1 MNNKK
6 EHLAFKAIHGD
17 KQAFEELLKGEG
29 EKLYKIAFL
38 HMQNKEDTLDV
49 LQEATCKA
57 YLAIGQLKE
66 PAYFSTWL
74 IKILIR
80 SAYKELERKK
90 KLITLPEETITYIL
104 ESNQVEEP
112 TFDLT
117 ESLATL
123 KPEYKNAILLFYYY
137 DLPIRTIAASMGK
150 PSSTIKTYLRR
161 AKLELKQKLG
171 DDYYAQRFT

>member
-1 MNNKK
+1 MINK

-17 KQAFEELLKGEG
+17 ELAFEELLKSET
-29 EKLYKIAFL
+29 EKLYKIAYL
-38 HMQNKEDTLDV
+38 HMQNKEDALDV
-49 LQEATCKA
+49 IQEATCKA

-66 PAYFSTWL
+66 PNYFSTWL

-90 KLITLPEETITYIL
+90 KSIALPEETITYIL
-104 ESNQVEEP
+104 ESNQAEEP
-112 TFDLT
+112 TVDLT
-117 ESLATL
+117 IPLSTL
-123 KPEYKNAILLFYYY
+123 KPEYKNVILLFYYY
-137 DLPIRTIAASMGK
+137 DLPIRTIATTMGK
-150 PSSTIKTYLRR
+150 PPSTVKTYLRR

>member
-1 MNNKK
+1 M
-6 EHLAFKAIHGD
+6 FISVI
-17 KQAFEELLKGEG
+17 Q
-29 EKLYKIAFL
+29 IL
-38 HMQNKEDTLDV
+38 HMQNKEDALDV

-57 YLAIGQLKE
+57 YLSIAQLKE

-80 SAYKELERKK
+80 TAYKELERKK
-90 KLITLPEETITYIL
+90 KSIALPEETITYIL
-104 ESNQVEEP
+104 ESNQEEEP
-112 TFDLT
+112 SFDLT
-117 ESLATL
+117 EPLSTL

-137 DLPIRTIAASMGK
+137 DLPIRTIAVSMGK
-150 PSSTIKTYLRR
+150 PPSTIKTYLRR

>member
-1 MNNKK
+1 MINK
-6 EHLAFKAIHGD
+6 EHLAVKAIHGD
-17 KQAFEELLKGEG
+17 KQAFEELLKSES

-38 HMQNKEDTLDV
+38 HMQNKEDALDV

-57 YLAIGQLKE
+57 YLAITQLKE

-80 SAYKELERKK
+80 TAYRELERKK
-90 KLITLPEETITYIL
+90 KSIALPEESIAYIL
-104 ESNQVEEP
+104 ESNQAEEP
-112 TFDLT
+112 SFDLT
-117 ESLATL
+117 EPLSKL
-123 KPEYKNAILLFYYY
+123 KPEYKNVILLFYYY

-150 PSSTIKTYLRR
+150 PPSTIKTYLRR
-161 AKLELKQKLG
+161 AKLDLKQKLG

>member
-1 MNNKK
+1 MINK
-6 EHLAFKAIHGD
+6 EHLAFKAIRGD
-17 KQAFEELLKGEG
+17 KLAFEELLKSES

-38 HMQNKEDTLDV
+38 HMQNKEDALDV
-49 LQEATCKA
+49 LQETTCKA
-57 YLAIGQLKE
+57 YLAIAQLKE

-80 SAYKELERKK
+80 TAYRELERKK
-90 KLITLPEETITYIL
+90 KSIALPEERIAYIL
-104 ESNQVEEP
+104 ESNQAEEP
-112 TFDLT
+112 SFDLT
-117 ESLATL
+117 EQLSKL

-137 DLPIRTIAASMGK
+137 DLPIRTIAVSMGK
-150 PSSTIKTYLRR
+150 PPSTIKTYLRR

>member
-1 MNNKK
+1 MINK
-6 EHLAFKAIHGD
+6 EHLAVKAIHGD
-17 KQAFEELLKGEG
+17 KQAFEELLKSES

-38 HMQNKEDTLDV
+38 HMQNKEDALDV

-57 YLAIGQLKE
+57 YLAITQLKE

-80 SAYKELERKK
+80 TAYRELERKK
-90 KLITLPEETITYIL
+90 KSIALPEESIAYLL
-104 ESNQVEEP
+104 ESNQAEEP
-112 TFDLT
+112 SFDLT
-117 ESLATL
+117 EPLSKL
-123 KPEYKNAILLFYYY
+123 KPEYKNVILLFYYY
-137 DLPIRTIAASMGK
+137 DLPIRTIAVSMGK
-150 PSSTIKTYLRR
+150 PPSTIKTYLRR

>member
-1 MNNKK
+1 MINK
-6 EHLAFKAIHGD
+6 EHLAFKAINGD
-17 KQAFEELLKGEG
+17 ELAFEELVKSEA
-29 EKLYKIAFL
+29 EKLYKIAYL
-38 HMQNKEDTLDV
+38 HLQNKEDALDV
-49 LQEATCKA
+49 IQEATYKA

-66 PAYFSTWL
+66 PHYFSTWL

-80 SAYKELERKK
+80 TAYKELERKK
-90 KLITLPEETITYIL
+90 KSIALPEETITYIL
-104 ESNQVEEP
+104 ESNQTEEP
-112 TFDLT
+112 LFDLT
-117 ESLATL
+117 EPLSTL

-150 PSSTIKTYLRR
+150 PPSTIKTYLRR

>member
-1 MNNKK
+1 
-6 EHLAFKAIHGD
+6 
-17 KQAFEELLKGEG
+17 
-29 EKLYKIAFL
+29 
-38 HMQNKEDTLDV
+38 MQNKEDTLDV

-57 YLAIGQLKE
+57 YLAIAQLKE

-112 TFDLT
+112 TFDIT

-150 PSSTIKTYLRR
+150 PPSTIKTYLRR

>member
-6 EHLAFKAIHGD
+6 EHL
-17 KQAFEELLKGEG
+17 AFEELLKGEG

-123 KPEYKNAILLFYYY
+123 KPASPLKEKAKKDPLLIQESA
-137 DLPIRTIAASMGK
+137 L
-150 PSSTIKTYLRR
+150 YL
-161 AKLELKQKLG
+161 
-171 DDYYAQRFT
+171 YN

>member
-1 MNNKK
+1 M
-6 EHLAFKAIHGD
+6 
-17 KQAFEELLKGEG
+17 
-29 EKLYKIAFL
+29 
-38 HMQNKEDTLDV
+38 
-49 LQEATCKA
+49 
-57 YLAIGQLKE
+57 
-66 PAYFSTWL
+66 
-74 IKILIR
+74 
-80 SAYKELERKK
+80 
-90 KLITLPEETITYIL
+90 

-150 PSSTIKTYLRR
+150 PPSTIKTYLRR